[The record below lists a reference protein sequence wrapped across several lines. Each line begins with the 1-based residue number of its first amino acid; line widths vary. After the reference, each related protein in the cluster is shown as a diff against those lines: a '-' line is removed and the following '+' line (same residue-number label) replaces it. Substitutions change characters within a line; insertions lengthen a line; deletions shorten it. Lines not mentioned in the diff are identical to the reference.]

1 MDRPIGRMITRAVP
15 KAHRGLLDMSSWGV
29 QLVIGRL
36 LTDAAFRQRF
46 ETSAHESLMRL
57 YEQGIELTACEVAAF
72 LDTDREVWST
82 TARQIDARLR
92 TDRPSPLAW
101 AAVQDLR
108 DSLTA
113 RERQVLRGIFQGL
126 TNKQIGFDIGV
137 SESAVKG
144 TLQHLFRKTRV
155 RTRAQLVRAVVE
167 GSLGPVTGQGQQML
181 T

>member
-1 MDRPIGRMITRAVP
+1 
-15 KAHRGLLDMSSWGV
+15 MSSWGV

-36 LTDAAFRQRF
+36 LTDDAFRQRF
-46 ETSAHESLMRL
+46 ETGARESLTRL
-57 YEQGIELTACEVAAF
+57 CEQGIELTDCEVAA
-72 LDTDREVWST
+72 LLETDRHVWST
-82 TARQIDARLR
+82 TARQIDSRLR

-101 AAVQDLR
+101 AVVQHLR
-108 DSLTA
+108 DSLTT

-126 TNKQIGFDIGV
+126 TNKQIAFDIGV

-144 TLQHLFRKTRV
+144 TLQHLFRKTQV

-167 GSLGPVTGQGQQML
+167 GSLGPVTGHGQHML